1 MKSVFIEKCP
11 KYCIDFRNIKL
22 SFHSFPQF
30 TQFQKPRGEM
40 FENIMSAKANDDC
53 KSVFTKK
60 SPKCSLVF
68 ML

>member
-1 MKSVFIEKCP
+1 M
-11 KYCIDFRNIKL
+11 NIKF

-53 KSVFTKK
+53 KSVFTKT

-68 ML
+68 MF